1 MSTCKTGKINYS
13 IHVYITKQN
22 QSTRSCLRKFGK
34 FTIPLFFSAN
44 TLYGN
49 VENISCIR
57 NVMILKQVKNC
68 GFCKLDN
75 PMI

>member
-1 MSTCKTGKINYS
+1 MVSIENIFMIMFLIFHIPKNMSTCKTGKINYS

-34 FTIPLFFSAN
+34 FTIPLFSSAS

-49 VENISCIR
+49 VEKY
-57 NVMILKQVKNC
+57 MLH
-68 GFCKLDN
+68 
-75 PMI
+75 